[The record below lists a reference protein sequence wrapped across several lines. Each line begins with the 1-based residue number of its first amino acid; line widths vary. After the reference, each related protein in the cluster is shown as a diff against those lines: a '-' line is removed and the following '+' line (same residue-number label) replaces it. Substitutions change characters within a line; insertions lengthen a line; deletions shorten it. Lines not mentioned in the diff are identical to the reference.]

1 MKIAFVVSQFPATS
15 ETFLIDQ
22 VAVLLDRGIDVQVF
36 SLDKSVISDSISQ
49 KFFDYNMTNRIHSL
63 TLPKNLFTRLFKAL
77 PKFLK
82 VLFLKPNLLFK
93 IFNFKKY
100 KDNSWSL
107 KLLFW
112 VEPWL
117 GKQFDLVHCHFG
129 TMANKFLLIKEIL
142 NLNTKIVTTFYGYDV
157 SNIFQEKGI
166 NYYDKLKKV
175 CHLFFVMSQDMKNRV
190 VNYGFEADRVVVLP
204 VGIEVEKYDFQARS
218 LQPDETIKIISVGR
232 FVEKKG
238 FDDLLKA
245 LALVKNKTQQKFHCD
260 IIGGGPLDN
269 ELQTLTDNMNLRDV
283 ITYHGYMS
291 IDKILDF
298 FKNKHLFIQPSKT
311 AKNGDME

>member
-1 MKIAFVVSQFPATS
+1 MKIAFIVSQFPVTS

-22 VAVLLDRGIDVQVF
+22 VAALLDRGVDVQIF

-49 KFFDYNMTNRIHSL
+49 KFFDYKMSNRVHSL
-63 TLPKNLFTRLFKAL
+63 ALPKNLFIRLFKAL
-77 PKFLK
+77 PKILK
-82 VLFLKPNLLFK
+82 VLFLKPNLFLK
-93 IFNFKKY
+93 IFDFKKY
-100 KDNSWSL
+100 RDNAWSL

-112 VEPWL
+112 TEPFL
-117 GKQFDLVHCHFG
+117 GTKFDLVHCHFG
-129 TMANKFLLIKEIL
+129 TMANKFLLIREIL

-157 SNIFQEKGI
+157 STIFQEKGA
-166 NYYDKLKKV
+166 NYYDKLKKI
-175 CHLFFVMSQDMKNRV
+175 CNLFFVMSQDMKNRV
-190 VNYGFEADRVVVLP
+190 VNYGFDADKIVVLP
-204 VGIEVEKYDFQARS
+204 VGIEVEKYAFQERG
-218 LQPDETIKIISVGR
+218 LQPEEIIKIVSVGR

-245 LALVKNKTQQKFHCD
+245 LALIKNKTQQKFHCD
-260 IIGGGPLDN
+260 IIGGGPLDS
-269 ELQTLTDNMNLRDV
+269 ELQSLTDKMSLRDV
-283 ITYHGYMS
+283 VTYHGYMS